1 MAIVRTDLVPWGELN
16 ALLRRLNIGLL
27 LFLALAAWGLLSHPT
42 APGGPAFAAALL
54 VGALGWAA
62 GVLVARVDPTLP
74 GIAVAGL
81 AVLVLGLGLP
91 GSVSGDAAPGPMGY
105 ANANA
110 ALLTAAV
117 AGLLGAARGC
127 APARR
132 HLFLASA
139 GTLTLLAFATGSRA
153 SAASCVVLL
162 VGWVLLPRGRD
173 WQWQAASGAVIV
185 GLLSLTVYLGLSH
198 SPDRDGGSQVASDAI
213 GDTRERLWSDALQES
228 STGPVTGSV
237 PAGSPSTALSPGAIP
252 TCAGPTARLCRCW
265 PSSAGSASDSC

>member
-117 AGLLGAARGC
+117 AGLLGAALRLRTRAT
-127 APARR
+127 APVPGFCRDPHAAR
-132 HLFLASA
+132 L
-139 GTLTLLAFATGSRA
+139 
-153 SAASCVVLL
+153 C
-162 VGWVLLPRGRD
+162 
-173 WQWQAASGAVIV
+173 
-185 GLLSLTVYLGLSH
+185 
-198 SPDRDGGSQVASDAI
+198 DGIA
-213 GDTRERLWSDALQES
+213 RERRVLRGAPRRGGCCCRAD
-228 STGPVTGSV
+228 VTGSGRRPVV
-237 PAGSPSTALSPGAIP
+237 P
-252 TCAGPTARLCRCW
+252 
-265 PSSAGSASDSC
+265 